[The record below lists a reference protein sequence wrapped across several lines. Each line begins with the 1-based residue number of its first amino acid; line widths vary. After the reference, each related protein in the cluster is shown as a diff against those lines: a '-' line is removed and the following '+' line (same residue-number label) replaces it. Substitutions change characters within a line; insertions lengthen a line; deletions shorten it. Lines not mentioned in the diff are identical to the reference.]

1 MPRCTSH
8 LVAAAL
14 TLATGALVAGAPAS
28 AALAGKPAAIE
39 QRVATSAPEFHVAV
53 IVNLSNPVT
62 DLSLKELRSIVM
74 FQRTQW
80 PNGRKIT
87 VALYEPGYPE
97 RETVLQ
103 RVYGMTEAAF
113 TRYFL
118 HGTFTGQIPT
128 GPRQLATSDGLR
140 RFVVNVPA
148 AVGFIRLTDVDA
160 SVKKVSIDGQAAGAP
175 GYSLTVE
182 PTSKPSAAR

>member
-1 MPRCTSH
+1 MSRCTRH
-8 LVAAAL
+8 LVAAVI
-14 TLATGALVAGAPAS
+14 TLATGALVASGAPS
-28 AALAGKPAAIE
+28 GVPAGTPTAGE
-39 QRVATSAPEFHVAV
+39 QRAATSASPIHVAV
-53 IVNLSNPVT
+53 IVNLSNPVN

-74 FQRTQW
+74 IQRTQW
-80 PNGRKIT
+80 PNGRRIT

-97 RETVLQ
+97 RATVLR

-118 HGTFTGQIPT
+118 HGTFTGQIPN
-128 GPRQLATSDGLR
+128 GPRQLATSEGLR

-148 AVGFIRLTDVDA
+148 ALGFIRLTDVDA

-182 PTSKPSAAR
+182 PTSKP